1 MVIRYAILAALAAAS
16 VWAVMAVGARS
27 GDWLAASTG
36 QDGSQRDLA
45 LWLLAAIA
53 ALMMFSLGRFLILG
67 RTPMVD
73 GWYQEHKPWIYTILG
88 GGLFYAAYCLM

>member
-1 MVIRYAILAALAAAS
+1 VI
-16 VWAVMAVGARS
+16 AVGASS
-27 GDWLAASTG
+27 GEWLAASTG

-45 LWLLAAIA
+45 LSLLAAIA
-53 ALMMFSLGRFLILG
+53 ALMMFSLGRFLIFG

>member
-1 MVIRYAILAALAAAS
+1 MVIRYAILAALGAAS
-16 VWAVMAVGARS
+16 IWALISVGVSNS
-27 GDWLAASTG
+27 GWLLAGTG
-36 QDGSQRDLA
+36 QEGSDRDFA

-53 ALMMFSLGRFLILG
+53 ALMTFSLGRFLIYG

-88 GGLFYAAYCLM
+88 GGLLYAAYSLM